1 MKVPYLSMKVWGGY
15 VLLLVAAI
23 PWYWPADD
31 KTRWAGV
38 PAWVVVALAGSVAIS
53 LYTAWLLRRPWP
65 SEEE

>member
-1 MKVPYLSMKVWGGY
+1 V
-15 VLLLVAAI
+15 LLVAAV

-38 PAWVVVALAGSVAIS
+38 PAWVVVSLAGSVVVS